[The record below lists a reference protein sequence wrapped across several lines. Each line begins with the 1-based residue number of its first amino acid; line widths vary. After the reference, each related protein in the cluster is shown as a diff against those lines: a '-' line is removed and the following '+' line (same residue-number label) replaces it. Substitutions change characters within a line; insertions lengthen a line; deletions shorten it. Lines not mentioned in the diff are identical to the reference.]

1 MSRAAPVN
9 RDELTAALMRAMRDA
24 SGMGVLHSQAIATRL
39 GLSSSDLE
47 CLDMIVLRGPLTAGD
62 IARATGLTT
71 GAITGVIDRM
81 ERAGFA
87 ARAHDPADRR
97 KVLVRALPA
106 VERRIAPLFKPMEQ
120 AALSVLSRYSDKE
133 LALVLGFL
141 ERAYEASVA
150 AMKTMSAE
158 TAGPGEGEANRKRAR
173 ARRGAKRR

>member
-1 MSRAAPVN
+1 VN
-9 RDELTAALMRAMRDA
+9 RDELTAALMRAMRDV
-24 SGMGVLHSQAIATRL
+24 SGMSVLHSQAVAMRL
-39 GLSSSDLE
+39 GVSSSDLE
-47 CLDMIVLRGPLTAGD
+47 CLDVVAMRGPLTAGE

-71 GAITGVIDRM
+71 GAITGVIDRL

-87 ARAHDPADRR
+87 AREHDPADRR

-133 LALVLGFL
+133 LALFLGFL

-150 AMKTMSAE
+150 AMTTLRAQ
-158 TAGPGEGEANRKRAR
+158 TAAPNKGAASGPKAR
-173 ARRGAKRR
+173 GAARRRPRP

>member
-1 MSRAAPVN
+1 VN
-9 RDELTAALMRAMRDA
+9 RDELTAALMRAMRDV
-24 SGMGVLHSQAIATRL
+24 SGMSVLHSQAVAMRL
-39 GLSSSDLE
+39 GVSSSDLE
-47 CLDMIVLRGPLTAGD
+47 CLDVVAMRGPLTAGE

-71 GAITGVIDRM
+71 GAITGVIDRL

-87 ARAHDPADRR
+87 AREHDPADRR

-133 LALVLGFL
+133 LALFLGFL

-150 AMKTMSAE
+150 AMATLRAQSAAPKKGA
-158 TAGPGEGEANRKRAR
+158 AGRPKARRA
-173 ARRGAKRR
+173 ARRGARP